1 MSLAIDEITHIINY
15 MFTETSEVYISHI
28 YKSLQF
34 KSNNEY
40 LGVDIKGKVVT
51 PNKPNF

>member
-28 YKSLQF
+28 YKSL
-34 KSNNEY
+34 
-40 LGVDIKGKVVT
+40 
-51 PNKPNF
+51 